1 MATKLIIVRHG
12 ETAWNRGTIYRGTH
26 DVPLNDNGRRQ
37 AQLTAAALQK
47 QAIDAAY
54 TSPLSRASETAQIV
68 LEPHGII
75 ATDEDDLLDFDYGEW
90 TGKEEAEVRR
100 IWPAEY
106 SEWSTRPHEAR
117 PPGGTTLEEIYNRC
131 FPMMVSAAKQHDG
144 GTVAL
149 FSHRVVNK
157 LLVLGALGLGL
168 ERFPFIVQGNCA
180 INTVLFREGEFTIES
195 LNGTAHLI
203 EGGVEVLEADF

>member
-1 MATKLIIVRHG
+1 MTTKLIILRHG

-47 QAIDAAY
+47 QPIDAAY
-54 TSPLSRASETAQIV
+54 TSPLSRASETARIV
-68 LEPHGII
+68 LEPHDIT
-75 ATDEDDLLDFDYGEW
+75 ATDDDDLLDFDYGEW

-100 IWPAEY
+100 TWPAEHE
-106 SEWSTRPHEAR
+106 EWITRPHQAR
-117 PPGGTTLEEIYNRC
+117 PPGGTTLAEVFNRC
-131 FPMMVSAAKQHDG
+131 LPMMVNAAKRHDG

-149 FSHRVVNK
+149 VSHRVVNK

-168 ERFPFIVQGNCA
+168 ERFPFFLQGNCA
-180 INTVLFREGEFTIES
+180 INELLFREGEFTIEA

-203 EGGVEVLEADF
+203 EGGVEVLDADF